1 MVKAPL
7 NLGWLVKMMF
17 EDYNAGDVEWTS
29 AERVNLGIPDRVKAQ
44 KPGRWSL
51 SRNQISRRR
60 PAMDAT

>member
-1 MVKAPL
+1 MSSPYYYSV
-7 NLGWLVKMMF
+7 
-17 EDYNAGDVEWTS
+17 GDVECTS
-29 AERVNLGIPDRVKAQ
+29 AERANLGIPARVNAQ